1 MVSQCANPK
10 CSKPLVYL
18 REGRIFIFDM
28 PATPAAGTASSGRG
42 SHRLEHFWLCGDCCR
57 IMVLHQNG
65 EGDLEL
71 VPRNVQ
77 EVNLR
82 GREADKQR
90 TAIAS

>member
-28 PATPAAGTASSGRG
+28 PATPTAGIASSGRA

-57 IMVLHQNG
+57 ILLLHQNT
-65 EGDLEL
+65 EGTLEL
-71 VPRNVQ
+71 RPRKTENVTP
-77 EVNLR
+77 R
-82 GREADKQR
+82 TREADKQK
-90 TAIAS
+90 TALAS